1 MLGLI
6 VAMFAA
12 SCETELDD
20 SSIKFTPRLV
30 VNSFV
35 NSDDFFSV
43 QVSQTIPM
51 TDTAFPDFIEN
62 ANVIVNDGIQDYTL
76 SYNLGLSKYVAN
88 FKPVAGKEYKV
99 EVSVPN
105 FSKATGRM
113 TLPNKLNSPKS
124 TWKDN
129 TGFDSFGFET
139 GTITCFPVPQRCC
152 SA

>member
-30 VNSFV
+30 VNSLV

-51 TDTAFPDFIEN
+51 TDTTFPDFIEN

-76 SYNLGLSKYVAN
+76 SYNL
-88 FKPVAGKEYKV
+88 
-99 EVSVPN
+99 
-105 FSKATGRM
+105 
-113 TLPNKLNSPKS
+113 
-124 TWKDN
+124 
-129 TGFDSFGFET
+129 
-139 GTITCFPVPQRCC
+139 
-152 SA
+152 